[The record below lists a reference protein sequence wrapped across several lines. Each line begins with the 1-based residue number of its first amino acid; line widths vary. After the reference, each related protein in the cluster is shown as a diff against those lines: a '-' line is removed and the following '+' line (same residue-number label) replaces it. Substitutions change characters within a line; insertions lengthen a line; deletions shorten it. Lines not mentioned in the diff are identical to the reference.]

1 MYKIALRSVAGRGS
15 GVCWCR
21 QNEASTYTGSERD
34 FLTKYFH
41 SASGNRVDRYAT
53 VRNNHVKLP
62 EWQSV
67 AGAGGQF
74 LSGWFAKRPHAGSNQ
89 RQQEPL

>member
-15 GVCWCR
+15 GGCWCR

-41 SASGNRVDRYAT
+41 SASGNRVYRYAT
-53 VRNNHVKLP
+53 VCKNQVKLRK
-62 EWQSV
+62 WQPV
-67 AGAGGQF
+67 AGADGQF
-74 LSGWFAKRPHAGSNQ
+74 LRGWFAKRPHAG
-89 RQQEPL
+89 